1 MKTPEDTCIKTRFF
15 KMNDS
20 TTFSPGDRF
29 QSIYTQG
36 INKQFFIATYVKV
49 QVLEITFQTSCKHQ
63 YPLANT
69 TFT

>member
-1 MKTPEDTCIKTRFF
+1 
-15 KMNDS
+15 MNDS
-20 TTFSPGDRF
+20 LTFSPGDRF

-36 INKQFFIATYVKV
+36 INKQFIIATYVKV

-69 TFT
+69 VST